1 LQARAT
7 GGLNC
12 VGTSRREETAVKRS
26 TEHILTTHTGS
37 LPRPPELLEALQRR
51 DRGEGDGDGE
61 KLDAQIRAAVDDV
74 VRRQADAGVNV
85 VNDGEAG
92 KIGYSTYVK
101 ERLDGFGGEAGMAGL
116 PADMA
121 EFPDYMQRVGSG
133 MDFAM
138 PACVGPVSYRG
149 LDAVRADIANLQA
162 ALDGAGVE
170 DAFLSAASPGVIAV
184 FLQNQHYSSHEE
196 YVFALADAMKVEY
209 DEIHQAGIV
218 LQLDCPDLAGSGHMF
233 GESLDD
239 FRVRA
244 RVNVEAINHAT
255 RDIPPD
261 AMRMHLC
268 WGNYEGPHNHDVA
281 LRDIIDIAFEAR
293 PAAIAFEAANP
304 RHEHEWTVFEDM
316 ELPEGKV
323 IIPGVLDSTTNFIEH
338 PELVAQRLVRY
349 GKLVG
354 PENLMAGSDCGFAT
368 FASFLTVDPAITWA
382 KLHAMAEGA
391 ALASNELY

>member
-1 LQARAT
+1 
-7 GGLNC
+7 
-12 VGTSRREETAVKRS
+12 VKRS

-37 LPRPPELLEALQRR
+37 LPRPPELLDALQCR
-51 DRGEGDGDGE
+51 DRGEGDGE
-61 KLDAQIRAAVDDV
+61 RLDEQVRVAVADV
-74 VRRQADAGVNV
+74 VRRQANVGVSV
-85 VNDGEAG
+85 VNDGEAS
-92 KIGYSTYVK
+92 KIGYATYVK

-116 PADMA
+116 LADMA
-121 EFPDYMQRVGSG
+121 EFPDYMRRVVGG
-133 MDFAM
+133 IDFAM

-162 ALDGAGVE
+162 ALDGADVE

-196 YVFALADAMKVEY
+196 YLFALADAMKVEY
-209 DEIHQAGIV
+209 DEIHRAGIV
-218 LQLDCPDLAGSGHMF
+218 LQLDCPDLAMSGHML

-239 FRVRA
+239 FRARA
-244 RVNVEAINHAT
+244 RMNIEAIAHAT

-268 WGNYEGPHNHDVA
+268 WGNYEGPHHHDVA
-281 LRDIIDIAFEAR
+281 LRDIIDIVFEAR
-293 PAAIAFEAANP
+293 PAAISFEAANP
-304 RHEHEWTVFEDM
+304 RHEHEWTVFEDI

-338 PELVAQRLVRY
+338 PELVAQRLIRY

-354 PENLMAGSDCGFAT
+354 PENVMAGSDCGFAT
-368 FASFLTVDPAITWA
+368 FASFLTVDPGITWA

-391 ALASNELY
+391 ALASRELY

>member
-1 LQARAT
+1 M
-7 GGLNC
+7 
-12 VGTSRREETAVKRS
+12 KRS

-37 LPRPPELLEALQRR
+37 LPRPPELLDALQCR
-51 DRGEGDGDGE
+51 DRGEGDGE
-61 KLDAQIRAAVDDV
+61 RLDEQVRAAVADV
-74 VRRQADAGVNV
+74 VRRQANAGVSV

-92 KIGYSTYVK
+92 KIGYATYVK

-116 PADMA
+116 LADMA
-121 EFPDYMQRVGSG
+121 EFPDYMRRVVGG
-133 MDFAM
+133 IDFAM

-184 FLQNQHYSSHEE
+184 FLQNQHYPSHEE
-196 YVFALADAMKVEY
+196 YLFALADAMKVEY
-209 DEIHQAGIV
+209 DEIHRAGIV
-218 LQLDCPDLAGSGHMF
+218 LQLDCPDLAMSGHML

-239 FRVRA
+239 FRARA
-244 RVNVEAINHAT
+244 RVNVEAIAHAT

-268 WGNYEGPHNHDVA
+268 WGNYEGPHHHDVA
-281 LRDIIDIAFEAR
+281 LRDIIDIVFEAR
-293 PAAIAFEAANP
+293 PAAISFEAANP
-304 RHEHEWTVFEDM
+304 RHEHEWTVFEDI

-354 PENLMAGSDCGFAT
+354 PENVMAGTDCGFAT
-368 FASFLTVDPAITWA
+368 FASFLTVDPGITWA

-391 ALASNELY
+391 ALASRELY

>member
-1 LQARAT
+1 M
-7 GGLNC
+7 
-12 VGTSRREETAVKRS
+12 KRS

-37 LPRPPELLEALQRR
+37 LPRPPELLDALQCR
-51 DRGEGDGDGE
+51 DRGEGDG
-61 KLDAQIRAAVDDV
+61 KRLDEQVRAAVADV
-74 VRRQADAGVNV
+74 VRRQADAGVSV

-92 KIGYSTYVK
+92 KIGYATYVK

-121 EFPDYMQRVGSG
+121 EFPDYMRRVMSG
-133 MDFAM
+133 IDFAM

-149 LDAVRADIANLQA
+149 LNAVRADIANLQA

-184 FLQNQHYSSHEE
+184 FLQNQHYPSHEE

-209 DEIHQAGIV
+209 DEIHRAGIV
-218 LQLDCPDLAGSGHMF
+218 LQLDCPDLAMSGHML

-239 FRVRA
+239 FRARA
-244 RVNVEAINHAT
+244 RVNVEAIAHAT

-268 WGNYEGPHNHDVA
+268 WGNYEGPHHHDVA

-293 PAAIAFEAANP
+293 PAAISFEAANP
-304 RHEHEWTVFEDM
+304 RHEHEWTVFEDI

-338 PELVAQRLVRY
+338 PKLVAQRLVRY

-368 FASFLTVDPAITWA
+368 FASFLTVDPGITWA

-391 ALASNELY
+391 ALASRELY